1 MSIQTRMENIL
12 KLFIPP
18 IVIKGARF
26 VQNLLQKPDLYS
38 MGFHTL
44 EYAPNGWQTQL
55 NNNRNKGWSVNSV
68 IDTEK
73 AKWDV
78 FCRNLEGS
86 GPLGFSHEHTD
97 LSIIRNPNFHNVH
110 ISYAYV
116 LALTAHKKDSISVL
130 DWGGALGHYY
140 LVAKAVLPGVDIDF
154 HVKEVPLMAKAGEQL
169 NPEVNWYD
177 DETCLERDYDLVM
190 MTGSIPYMEDWA
202 DVLRRIARSIKGYL
216 FISRLPVVEHSP
228 SFVAIQRLY
237 NSQMLHQQ
245 INQTELLETV
255 GETGLTLVREF
266 VVGDRPY
273 IKGAP
278 EQCEVRGWLFK
289 KETMSRL

>member
-1 MSIQTRMENIL
+1 
-12 KLFIPP
+12 
-18 IVIKGARF
+18 
-26 VQNLLQKPDLYS
+26 
-38 MGFHTL
+38 
-44 EYAPNGWQTQL
+44 
-55 NNNRNKGWSVNSV
+55 V

-78 FCRNLEGS
+78 FCRNLEGP

-116 LALTAHKKDSISVL
+116 LALIAHKKDSISVL

-140 LVAKAVLPGVDIDF
+140 LVAKAVLPDVDIDF

-169 NPEVNWYD
+169 NPEVHWYD

-202 DVLRRIARSIKGYL
+202 DVLHRIAGSTKEYL

-228 SFVAIQRLY
+228 SFVAVQRLY

-255 GETGLTLVREF
+255 KETGLTFVREF

-278 EQCEVRGWLFK
+278 EQCEVRGYLFK
-289 KETMSRL
+289 K

>member
-26 VQNLLQKPDLYS
+26 VQNLFKKPDLHS

-73 AKWDV
+73 AKWNV
-78 FCRNLEGS
+78 FCRNLEGP

-169 NPEVNWYD
+169 NPEVHWYD

-202 DVLRRIARSIKGYL
+202 DVLHRITRSIKGYL
-216 FISRLPVVEHSP
+216 FISRLPVVENSP
-228 SFVAIQRLY
+228 SFVAVQHLY

-255 GETGLTLVREF
+255 RETGLTLVREF

-273 IKGAP
+273 IKNAP

-289 KETMSRL
+289 REAALNS

>member
-1 MSIQTRMENIL
+1 MSILTRIESIL

-18 IVIKGARF
+18 IMIKSAQII
-26 VQNLLQKPDLYS
+26 QNIFRKPDLCS
-38 MGFHTL
+38 LGFHCL
-44 EYAPNGWQTQL
+44 KYASNGWQTKLKNGQ
-55 NNNRNKGWSVNSV
+55 NKGWSVDSV
-68 IDTEK
+68 VDTEK
-73 AKWDV
+73 AKWDI

-97 LSIIRNPNFHNVH
+97 LSVIRNPNFHNVH

-116 LALTAHKKDSISVL
+116 LALVAHKKDSISVL

-140 LVAKAVLPGVDIDF
+140 LIGKAVLPGVNIDF
-154 HVKEVPLMAKAGEQL
+154 HVKEVSLMAKAGKKL
-169 NPEVNWYD
+169 NPDVHWYD
-177 DETCLERDYDLVM
+177 DEACLERRYDLVM

-202 DVLRRIARSIKGYL
+202 DVLHRIARSLEGYL
-216 FISRLPVVEHSP
+216 FISRLPVVQHSP

-237 NSQMLHQQ
+237 NSQMLHQL
-245 INQTELLETV
+245 INQTEFLEAV
-255 GETGLTLVREF
+255 RETGLTLVREF

-289 KETMSRL
+289 KETVS